1 MAVYS
6 LPSVLVEGTNCNVQ
20 LGNVLRYLYPPLLA
34 NWGRVN
40 GCDRELTLVCVF
52 GGKAAFLRQA
62 GELIKVF
69 LGDLCYGLFQ

>member
-1 MAVYS
+1 MFSWGTCCGIYIRLYS
-6 LPSVLVEGTNCNVQ
+6 Q
-20 LGNVLRYLYPPLLA
+20 I
-34 NWGRVN
+34 GRVN
-40 GCDRELTLVCVF
+40 GCDRELSLACVF